1 VNALLHSA
9 KTTLAY
15 IEVGPSHRI
24 VSVYQHGIGPGH
36 VTLGSPLTRTEQAG
50 HGVHELKARDL
61 DVLDLSEAPKLPIG
75 HGNRHGNVTGR
86 EQIYAQAVR
95 GIVPAYPLPADITAA
110 IGVTPLEA

>member
-1 VNALLHSA
+1 VNTLLHPTQ
-9 KTTLAY
+9 TTLAY
-15 IEVGPSHRI
+15 IEVGPSLRI
-24 VSVYQHGIGPGH
+24 SSVHEHGIGPGQ
-36 VTLGSPLTRTEQAG
+36 VSLRYSLTRTEKTG
-50 HGVHELKARDL
+50 HGVYEFEARDL

-75 HGNRHGNVTGR
+75 HGDRHGNVTGR